1 MLKIRNTK
9 QNYKMKK
16 NIHTIALFFVVLFPL
31 QNFYTQELPPINV
44 FTTEDYGGGNQNW
57 SISQAA
63 NKYIYVANNK
73 GLLEYNGASWH
84 LYAAPNETIIR
95 SVNCIDD
102 KIFTGFFRGFGFWEK
117 NDFGLLEFTSIV
129 KKKGIKMFED
139 EQIWEIIELDG
150 WVLFKSLQRIYLYN
164 LKTESLKIIEGT
176 NVITKVSKVNDV
188 VYFQDLE
195 IGLFKIENGEPSL
208 ISNHEVFK
216 KNKLTDIFYKDGK
229 VFFLTQ
235 NRGFYFFEK
244 NVLKKW
250 EIPANNYL
258 KNKTIYSSEVLS
270 DGTIALGTISNGLIY
285 LTSTG
290 AIDYKINQNLGLSN
304 NTVLSVFED
313 FDKNLWLG
321 LDNGINLIN
330 FTSPVKIFVNKKDF
344 LGTIYTA
351 IIHNEYLYL
360 GTNQGLFYRK
370 QNSNDE
376 FTFIQKTQ
384 GQVWSL
390 KEIDGTLFCGHDSGS
405 FIIENN
411 KANLIFNIQGTWDF
425 KKLNDGLIIQGNYDG
440 LYVLQK
446 DKDTWRLRNKIKGF
460 KNSSRYFVL
469 LENDKIFVNHEY
481 KGVFKL
487 KIDESYTSVLQTEK
501 ETSVTKG
508 IHSSIIKHKD
518 AIFYASR
525 KGVYKYNFDKN
536 IFILDT
542 IYSKLISEN
551 VFVSAKL
558 ISDDHS
564 NKLWS
569 FTGEGLRFLSPGKLS
584 NIPTLETIPIK
595 KSLFK
600 GASGFENIIHLE
612 KEKYLI
618 GTFNG
623 YLIVDLNQITSPG
636 DLKISITQIFNY
648 ELNHHSENI
657 YLNKEVSFSSKKN
670 SLEFFFSVPSFD
682 KTSNIVYQH
691 KLEGYNSTWSDFSE
705 TNSITF
711 ENLPFGDY
719 NFKVKALVAG
729 NLSNNI
735 SEFNFSIEKPWFL
748 SNIAVLFY
756 ALILLILIYTW
767 YYLSR
772 RYYNRKQERLLA
784 DAQKELELKEL
795 ESSQKIIRLNNDK
808 LRNDI
813 ETKNRELATST
824 MSIIKKNEFLNT
836 IKIELLEGKE
846 KNVSKVVHIIDKNL
860 NNTDDWKMFQE
871 AFNNADKKF
880 LDKVKDKHPDL
891 TPNDLRL
898 CAYLRLNLSSKEI
911 APLLNISPRSVEVK
925 RYRLRKKM
933 SLDHNSN
940 LTNYIL
946 EI

>member
-1 MLKIRNTK
+1 
-9 QNYKMKK
+9 MKR
-16 NIHTIALFFVVLFPL
+16 NIHTIALLFVFLFPL
-31 QNFYTQELPPINV
+31 LNFYAQELPPINI
-44 FTTEDYGGGNQNW
+44 FTTEDYGGENQNW

-73 GLLEYNGASWH
+73 GLLEYNGASWQ
-84 LYAAPNETIIR
+84 LYTTPNETIIR
-95 SVNCIDD
+95 SVKCINN

-164 LKTESLKIIEGT
+164 LETESLKIIEGT

-195 IGLFKIENGEPSL
+195 TGLFKIENGQPSL
-208 ISNHEVFK
+208 ESDHDVFK

-235 NRGFYFFEK
+235 NMGFYFFEK
-244 NVLKKW
+244 NILKNW
-250 EIPANNYL
+250 VIPANNYL
-258 KNKTIYSSEVLS
+258 KNKTIYSSEILS
-270 DGTIALGTISNGLIY
+270 SGAIALGTISNGLIY
-285 LTSTG
+285 LTSSG
-290 AIDYKINQNLGLSN
+290 AVDYKINQNLGLSN

-313 FDKNLWLG
+313 SDKNLWLG

-330 FTSPVKIFVNKKDF
+330 FTSPLKIFVNKKDF
-344 LGTIYTA
+344 LGTIYAA
-351 IIHNEYLYL
+351 IIHDGYLYL

-370 QNSNDE
+370 YNSNDE

-390 KEIDGTLFCGHDSGS
+390 KIIEGTLFCGHDSGS

-411 KANLIFNIQGTWDF
+411 EANLIFNIQGTWDF
-425 KKLNDGLIIQGNYDG
+425 KKLKDGIIIQGNYDG

-446 DKDTWRLRNKIKGF
+446 DKNTWRLRNKIKGF

-487 KIDESYTSVLQTEK
+487 KIDEFYTTVLQTEK
-501 ETSVTKG
+501 ETSVKKG
-508 IHSSIIKHKD
+508 IHSSIVKHKD

-536 IFILDT
+536 IFITDT

-551 VFVSAKL
+551 IFVSAKL
-558 ISDDHS
+558 ISDEHS

-623 YLIVDLNQITSPG
+623 YLIVDLNQITFPD

-648 ELNHHSENI
+648 ELNHLSKNI
-657 YLNKEVSFSSKKN
+657 YLNKEASFDNREN
-670 SLEFFFSVPSFD
+670 SVEFFYSVPNFD

-691 KLEGYNSTWSDFSE
+691 KLEGYNSKWSDFSE
-705 TNSITF
+705 SNSILF

-756 ALILLILIYTW
+756 ALILLTLIFTW
-767 YYLSR
+767 YFLSR

-784 DAQKELELKEL
+784 EAQKELELKEL
-795 ESSQKIIRLNNDK
+795 ESSQKIIKLNNDK

-836 IKIELLEGKE
+836 IKSELLEGKE